1 MSATVADLRALLER
15 AQPGA
20 VRVATET
27 QATSGVL
34 PVAAALRPLFPG
46 GGLRRGTAV
55 EIGVREDAVPVG
67 PRGRRPSGSPS
78 GSLSGSP
85 SGSPSGGYDERPG
98 AGGCSLVL
106 ALLAEASAA
115 GSWCVLVGAPGL
127 GLAAAAEVGIDL
139 SRFALV
145 PAPGQNWARAVGA
158 LLDGFDLVVARPPA
172 DLAPAEARALTARAR
187 HHGTVLVSLG
197 PWPGAQVRL
206 TPVHSRWEGLGNGH
220 GRLSA
225 RRLRVSAT
233 GRGTA
238 GGRTRSAELWLP
250 AADGTP
256 AALEAAFVPPVEA
269 AG

>member
-20 VRVATET
+20 VRVAAEAP
-27 QATSGVL
+27 ATSGVL

-46 GGLRRGTAV
+46 GGLRRGSAV
-55 EIGVREDAVPVG
+55 EIGVREDVVPVG
-67 PRGRRPSGSPS
+67 PRGRRSGAAGRGESS
-78 GSLSGSP
+78 GFG
-85 SGSPSGGYDERPG
+85 ERPG
-98 AGGCSLVL
+98 AGGCSLAL

-225 RRLRVSAT
+225 RRLLVSAA

-238 GGRTRSAELWLP
+238 GGRPRSAELWLP
-250 AADGTP
+250 AADGAP
-256 AALEAAFVPPVEA
+256 AALEAAFAPPVEV